1 MREAPPLHIGR
12 ARLKSQ
18 GYTGLG
24 LAYRTLS
31 YQDQIVP
38 QTASKLHGSSL
49 AISPVSHE
57 REAAV
62 TSCLVIFVT
71 LLHSMAPPG
80 PGVGSVIDGT
90 LDTFPYPVERPLEWQ
105 WVQKGLTVGSTKL
118 QIKRSDPLSK
128 RWTLDA
134 RLLWSQPGR
143 TMEISNRSDYQ
154 LPSNVPLSTRR
165 ESRIGA
171 SGAGEKRG
179 VVASEVDLEEASIRI
194 VVQDPARGSQVD
206 RTMAFPTGTVL
217 LENQAFEHW
226 LLIGLLLDR
235 TEQRHFKALIPSEF
249 RILDLELK
257 RDRAEKIGSIE
268 TTRWSVL
275 CADFTAKVWTGPGG
289 TIEKYAQ
296 GELEIRR
303 IHVAAETPPPDPEVI
318 PAPGGQDR

>member
-1 MREAPPLHIGR
+1 MREAPPLHICR

-24 LAYRTLS
+24 LANLTLS

-49 AISPVSHE
+49 PISPVSHE
-57 REAAV
+57 REATM
-62 TSCLVIFVT
+62 TSCLVIFMT
-71 LLHSMAPPG
+71 ILHSTAPPA
-80 PGVGSVIDGT
+80 PGVPSVIDGT
-90 LDTFPYPVERPLEWQ
+90 LDTFPYPVEQPLEWQ

-143 TMEISNRSDYQ
+143 TMEISNRSDFQ
-154 LPSNVPLSTRR
+154 LPSNMPLRTRR

-179 VVASEVDLEEASIRI
+179 VVASEVDLEEERVRI

-206 RTMAFPTGTVL
+206 RTMDFPTGTVL

-249 RILDLELK
+249 RILGLELK
-257 RDRAEKIGSIE
+257 KDRAEKIGSIE
-268 TTRWSVL
+268 TIRWSIL
-275 CADFTAKVWTGPGG
+275 SRDFTAKIWTGPGG
-289 TIEKYAQ
+289 SIEQYRQ
-296 GELEIRR
+296 GDLEIRR
-303 IHVAAETPPPDPEVI
+303 IRKPSETPPVPPEPTPDP
-318 PAPGGQDR
+318 GGKDR